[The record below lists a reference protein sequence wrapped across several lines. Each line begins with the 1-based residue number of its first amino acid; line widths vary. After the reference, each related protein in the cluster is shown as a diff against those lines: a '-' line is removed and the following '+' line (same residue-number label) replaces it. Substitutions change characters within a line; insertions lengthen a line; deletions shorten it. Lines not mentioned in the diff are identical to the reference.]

1 MSQIPLWFDTYQ
13 DAIRATVMALGG
25 YKQVGSMLKPSMPP
39 DAAGRWL
46 NDTLNPEKRE
56 KLDISELAFIR
67 KEARRRGIDTLAAYE
82 MREAGY
88 ADPQPLVFEDE
99 EARLKREFI
108 EAVKGLKS
116 IEGRMERLS
125 ALRSVA

>member
-13 DAIRATVMALGG
+13 DAIRATFMALGG
-25 YKQVGSMLKPSMPP
+25 YKAVGAMLRPSMPA

-46 NDTLNPEKRE
+46 NDTLNPDKRE
-56 KLDISELAFIR
+56 KLDISELALIR

-88 ADPQPLVFEDE
+88 ADPQPLVIEDE
-99 EARLKREFI
+99 AARLQREFV
-108 EAVKGLKS
+108 EAVKALKS
-116 IEGRMERLS
+116 IETRMDRLTTLK
-125 ALRSVA
+125 AVA